1 MPDSPQ
7 LLQTNLLQYSS
18 LTEAVQMEA
27 YDIVGRDAAS
37 IIRSVE
43 QGVASGA
50 LRPEQTVPSVRALA
64 RHLGLSPTTVSSA
77 YRDLRQ
83 RGVLV
88 SHDRS
93 RTVVAHRPPLA
104 VRLSPE
110 LPPGAMDLTDGSPAV
125 TLLPDLA
132 PALARAD
139 TTQRLYTEGVALAEL
154 SALAR
159 RSFHDDRVAC
169 EHLAV
174 VGGALDGIE
183 RVLQV
188 HTAVGDAIAVEDP
201 GYAASLDLVRTLGLR
216 PEPVAIDEQ
225 GPRPSSLEA
234 ALDAGV
240 RAVLLVP
247 RAQNPTGA
255 ALSQERAEQLGTL
268 LAEHPEVLVIEDDH
282 AGPVAG
288 APYRSVVSTQGH
300 WAVVRSLSK
309 SLGPDLRVAVL
320 AGDAHTVTRVLGRQ
334 RVGTGW
340 VSRLLQSIAAITWER
355 AERDGTV
362 AHAAQEYTRRREALI
377 EALAA
382 RGLAAA
388 GASGLN
394 VWVPVS
400 EEAPVVQAMA
410 ARGWGLQPGQP
421 YRIVSP
427 PAVRVTVARL
437 EPDAAER
444 LADDLGDV
452 LEQRLPSRRG

>member
-1 MPDSPQ
+1 
-7 LLQTNLLQYSS
+7 
-18 LTEAVQMEA
+18 MED

-43 QGVASGA
+43 EGVESGA

-64 RHLGLSPTTVSSA
+64 RQLGISPTTVSSA

-104 VRLSPE
+104 VRLSPD
-110 LPPGAMDLTDGSPAV
+110 LPPGALDLTDGSPAV
-125 TLLPDLA
+125 DLLPDLA
-132 PALARAD
+132 PALAGAD
-139 TTQRLYTEGVALAEL
+139 TTQRLYTEGVALPEL

-159 RSFHDDRVAC
+159 RSFSSDQVPG

-216 PEPVAIDEQ
+216 PLPVEIDPF
-225 GPRPSSLEA
+225 GPRPGSLAA
-234 ALDAGV
+234 ALDQGARV
-240 RAVLLVP
+240 VLLVP

-255 ALSQERAEQLGTL
+255 ALSASRADELRTIL
-268 LAEHPEVLVIEDDH
+268 SEHPKVLVIEDDH
-282 AGPVAG
+282 AGAVAG
-288 APYRSVVSTQGH
+288 APYRSVVTGQQH

-340 VSRLLQSIAAITWER
+340 VSRVLQSIASLTWER
-355 AERDGTV
+355 AEEDGTV
-362 AHAAQEYTRRREALI
+362 TNAATAYAERRDALI
-377 EALAA
+377 AALAA
-382 RGLAAA
+382 HGLPAT
-388 GASGLN
+388 GRSGLN

-421 YRIVSP
+421 YRITSP
-427 PAVRVTVARL
+427 PAVRITVARL
-437 EPDAAER
+437 GPDEAPR
-444 LADDLGDV
+444 LADDLAQV
-452 LEQRLPSRRG
+452 LEHRLPSRRG